1 MKIEIIE
8 ITKKEENFVK
18 IKWRE
23 DNIVFKKSFHV
34 NEIEEKNMRLYLAY
48 QQKMVEMFI

>member
-8 ITKKEENFVK
+8 IIKKEENFVQ

-23 DNIVFKKSFHV
+23 DDIVFKKSFHV
-34 NEIEEKNMRLYLAY
+34 NEIKEKNIELYLAY